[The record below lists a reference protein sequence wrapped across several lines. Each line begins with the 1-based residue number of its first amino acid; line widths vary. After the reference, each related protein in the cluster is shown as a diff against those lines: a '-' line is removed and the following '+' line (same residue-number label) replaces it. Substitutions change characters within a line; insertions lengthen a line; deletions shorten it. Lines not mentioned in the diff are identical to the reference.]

1 MGQIICVERSIHYSL
16 QEYHGKADFD
26 KITPMFIGYKT
37 HQTSGLRGPFKRFS
51 YVLHFLKTGND
62 VFIEGN
68 VRHKLAPG
76 DAYIVKPHIPTY
88 YLHDEKEVIEYAW
101 IGFSGPY
108 AKKFDDLNSVYHL
121 KGNYYDA
128 IRNLIDNNETVY
140 AEPVIEIVLSAIG
153 EIISMDNDSVL
164 RDVKDFIDKNYFL
177 PLRVDDIANQF
188 NYTRTYLS
196 NIFKKQY
203 GVGIKE
209 YLMNK
214 RLSEALNLIVGGTKI
229 CDAAST
235 VGFSNVYNFSR
246 SFKAKYGVSP
256 NNYFGKSL

>member
-1 MGQIICVERSIHYSL
+1 MR
-16 QEYHGKADFD
+16 
-26 KITPMFIGYKT
+26 
-37 HQTSGLRGPFKRFS
+37 RR
-51 YVLHFLKTGND
+51 
-62 VFIEGN
+62 
-68 VRHKLAPG
+68 
-76 DAYIVKPHIPTY
+76 Y
-88 YLHDEKEVIEYAW
+88 YR
-101 IGFSGPY
+101 
-108 AKKFDDLNSVYHL
+108 AKSPSVQFRKFDDLNSVYHL

-140 AEPVIEIVLSAIG
+140 AEPVIEIILSAIG